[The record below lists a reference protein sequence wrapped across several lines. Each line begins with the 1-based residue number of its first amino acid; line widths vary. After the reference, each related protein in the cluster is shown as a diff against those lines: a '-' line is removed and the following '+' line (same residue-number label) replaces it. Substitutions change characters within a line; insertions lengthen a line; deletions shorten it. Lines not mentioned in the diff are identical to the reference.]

1 MCQNTSYALHWAI
14 CPTLEPLTN
23 LIQEALKNI
32 LTPNKLDISQSTA
45 KNLYIQIMNLDCLQ
59 AHYYSHKPSLFSTLS
74 GLVPLE
80 LINTLNEYTQSTKTA
95 CFLTVQLLLYINQ
108 QIYTKIWIPY
118 CTSRSQNSTFNPQ
131 LPQYHT
137 TIPHILQPINT
148 LNNNDSITKATIN
161 KIETW
166 LPKWINYLTHY
177 SDILTYS
184 QI

>member
-95 CFLTVQLLLYINQ
+95 CFLTNYFSISINKSIQKYGSPTVLPDLKTQLSIHSSLNTIL
-108 QIYTKIWIPY
+108 
-118 CTSRSQNSTFNPQ
+118 
-131 LPQYHT
+131 QYH
-137 TIPHILQPINT
+137 IYYNQLIL
-148 LNNNDSITKATIN
+148 
-161 KIETW
+161 
-166 LPKWINYLTHY
+166 
-177 SDILTYS
+177 
-184 QI
+184 